1 MMDDPAL
8 DRELDKQEQQPIVI
22 WKGIPCEVM
31 YTYKDEYGMVWAHIK
46 TLTGEQPWKSWT
58 HGGWAYYD
66 TTDVSE
72 EWVKEN
78 QI

>member
-8 DRELDKQEQQPIVI
+8 DRHLDQEEQQPIVI

-31 YTYKDEYGMVWAHIK
+31 FTYNDERGMVWAHVR
-46 TLTGEQPWKSWT
+46 TLTGEEPFVRWT

-66 TTDVSE
+66 TTDVPE
-72 EWVKEN
+72 KWVKEN
-78 QI
+78 MR

>member
-1 MMDDPAL
+1 MF
-8 DRELDKQEQQPIVI
+8 
-22 WKGIPCEVM
+22 
-31 YTYKDEYGMVWAHIK
+31 TYSDEYGMVWAHIK

-78 QI
+78 QR

>member
-8 DRELDKQEQQPIVI
+8 DRHLDREDQQPIVI

-31 YTYKDEYGMVWAHIK
+31 YTYPDAQRKVWAKIR
-46 TLTGEQPWKSWT
+46 TLTGEQPFASWT

-72 EWVKEN
+72 EWVKEHLR
-78 QI
+78 